1 MPKRFFDDEF
11 KAKKVWVDFQRHQNS
26 STGYKLK
33 SQISKNKQKTSVKHT
48 LNSEVVIKITG
59 ASKDF
64 GNLKAHL
71 RYISRNGELE
81 VFSKENEIFQGKQSL
96 KDLAN
101 SFNDFYEILSEKEL
115 EKLDKKPKRE
125 ALHIV
130 FSMKGVMK
138 TPVDKIKK
146 AAEQTIKELY
156 PHHYFVVAISEGYYI
171 FFTLIY
177 RAHKNVVKARIY
189 RYFNWVKNVFQFL
202 RISAHFLHYNSQN
215 SPALFIK
222 YDYIM
227 F

>member
-1 MPKRFFDDEF
+1 MPKKFFDDEF

-138 TPVDKIKK
+138 APVDKIKK

-156 PHHYFVVAISEGYYI
+156 PHHYFVVAMRQDSNKFKGIKRQNFILHLKECE
-171 FFTLIY
+171 F
-177 RAHKNVVKARIY
+177 R
-189 RYFNWVKNVFQFL
+189 FNNRGKKGAELYKILLKMIRENPLSVN
-202 RISAHFLHYNSQN
+202 
-215 SPALFIK
+215 
-222 YDYIM
+222 
-227 F
+227 